1 MHHTSKN
8 LGLADWKDVLNS
20 QIQKIPVVLKK
31 EDEHNICSLA
41 FSTFSSNMRKTFKN
55 PSPFL
60 LLMAQDKISMP
71 SSGAGITRYFDDFKS
86 KVEIQPQHVIIM
98 VIVVIAIII
107 FLQFRLA
114 GG

>member
-1 MHHTSKN
+1 
-8 LGLADWKDVLNS
+8 
-20 QIQKIPVVLKK
+20 
-31 EDEHNICSLA
+31 
-41 FSTFSSNMRKTFKN
+41 
-55 PSPFL
+55 
-60 LLMAQDKISMP
+60 MAQDKISMP